1 MGTAVMGKTEVPAK
15 IERLDDLFAAR
26 NGQISPDQV
35 RRIDVA
41 NALVDT
47 GAKFLSLPKRFVDQ
61 LGLRFV
67 RTQLTMTTA
76 GIVSRDVFEPVRLT
90 VQGRDCVIEVA
101 QLPDE
106 CPVLIGFFPLEVLD
120 FVVDPSGQRL
130 IGNPAHGG
138 EYMAEEY

>member
-15 IERLDDLFAAR
+15 IERLDDLFAAKS
-26 NGQISPDQV
+26 GQISPDQV
-35 RRIDVA
+35 RHLEIAD
-41 NALVDT
+41 ALVDT
-47 GAKFLSLPKRFVDQ
+47 GAKFLSLPRRFVQQ

-67 RTQLTMTTA
+67 RTQRTMATA
-76 GIVSRDVFEPVRLT
+76 GIVPRDIYEPVRIT

-101 QLPDE
+101 QIPNE
-106 CPVLIGFFPLEVLD
+106 CPVLIGLFPLELLD

-138 EYMAEEY
+138 EYLAEEY